1 MKIGSGCGRLLGA
14 IAVVMGMVAL
24 PATAQERVVTDGA
37 VSAGVVTADDYA
49 RAERLVGYMATPLV
63 DHAVEQVTWLD
74 DSHFWYRDHDARGD
88 RFLQVDAGS
97 GVATPAV
104 DTGRLA
110 AALARASGKPVD
122 AHKLPLTRYRVAS
135 DGGFELT
142 VGKVDYRCDPA
153 FKGCTE
159 VARVGGEEP
168 GVRSPDGRSEAFVRD
183 WNLWLR
189 DVASGQETQL
199 TRDGSTDFGYA
210 TDNAGWIHSD
220 RAIVVWSPD
229 SRRIATFQQDQR
241 RTGSMTLVST
251 NVGHPR
257 VETWKYP
264 LVGDQDVTL
273 IERVIVELPA
283 ATGAQARVLRLKTPP
298 DQHRSTLCD
307 DVSCDGGWEDVQ
319 WAPDGRTLAYVASSR
334 DHKQAWL
341 RVADA
346 ESGAVREVLHESV
359 PTYFESGNGAVD
371 WRYLPG
377 SNEVLWFSERND
389 WGNLYLYDLASG
401 KLKHAVTTG
410 SGNVTQVLRVDPASR
425 TVWFRGVGR
434 EDPSGQRW
442 DPYFQA
448 FYKVSLDGGTP
459 VLLTPEIADHTVS
472 LSPGGRWF
480 VDAYSTPTTPPV
492 TLLRR
497 ADDGGIVAT
506 LARADISRLKA
517 AGWTPP
523 VPIKVKARDGRTDL
537 YGLLFKPSNFDP
549 GKTYP
554 VVDYIYPGP
563 QTGSV
568 GSRSFSA
575 ARRDHQALAE
585 LGFIVV
591 AIDGMGTPWRSK
603 SFHDAFDGDIGDNT
617 LPDQVAALHE
627 LARRHPW
634 IDLDRVGV
642 WGHSGGGYATADA
655 MFTYP
660 DLFKVGISES
670 GNHDN
675 RNYEDDWAEKWQ
687 GLEARRKD
695 GSSNYDAQANPAR
708 AANLKGH
715 LLLAHGLMDDNVP
728 PSNTLLVVDALVK
741 ANKDFDLVVFPNAR
755 HGYGVDAPYMM
766 RRRWDYFVR
775 WLAGAQP
782 PAQFKMS
789 PPED

>member
-1 MKIGSGCGRLLGA
+1 MKMDVGCGRLFGTIALGLL
-14 IAVVMGMVAL
+14 AVPAL
-24 PATAQERVVTDGA
+24 AQTAT
-37 VSAGVVTADDYA
+37 VSAADYA
-49 RAERLVGYMATPLV
+49 RAERMVGYHANPLV
-63 DHAVEQVTWLD
+63 DHAVTSVTWLD
-74 DSHFWYRDHDARGD
+74 DGHFWYRDHDAAGD
-88 RFLQVDAGS
+88 RFVQMDA
-97 GVATPAV
+97 ATGAV
-104 DTGRLA
+104 SPSFDADKLA
-110 AALARASGKPVD
+110 AALAKASSKPVD
-122 AHKLPLTRYRVAS
+122 AKKLPLTQYRVRE

-142 VGKVDYRCDPA
+142 VAGKHYRCDPQFA
-153 FKGCTE
+153 ACTL
-159 VARVGGEEP
+159 VASAGGEEP
-168 GVRSPDGRSEAFVRD
+168 GVRSPDGRSEVFVRD

-189 DVASGQETQL
+189 DVASGRETPL
-199 TRDGSTDFGYA
+199 TRDGVTDFGYA

-229 SRRIATFQQDQR
+229 SKQVATFQQDQR

-251 NVGHPR
+251 NVGHPK

-264 LVGDQDVTL
+264 LVGDADVTM
-273 IERVIVELPA
+273 IERVVIDVA
-283 ATGAQARVLRLKTPP
+283 NARVTRLKMAP

-319 WAPDGRTLAYVASSR
+319 WAPDGRTLAFVSSSR

-341 RVADA
+341 RVADTA
-346 ESGAVREVLHESV
+346 TGAVRDVLHESV
-359 PTYFESGNGAVD
+359 PTYFESGNGAVN
-371 WRYLPG
+371 WRYLPQ

-389 WGNLYLYDLASG
+389 WGNLYLYDLRTG
-401 KLKHAVTTG
+401 TLKRAVTTG
-410 SGNVTQVLRVDPASR
+410 SGNVTEVLRVDAASR
-425 TVWFRGVGR
+425 NVWFRGVGR
-434 EDPSGQRW
+434 EDPTGTRW

-448 FYKVSLDGGTP
+448 FYKVSLDGGAP
-459 VLLTPEIADHTVS
+459 VLLTPEVADHTVMP
-472 LSPGGRWF
+472 SPQGHYF
-480 VDAYSTPTTPPV
+480 VDAWSTPTQPPV
-492 TLLRR
+492 TVLRR
-497 ADDGGIVAT
+497 MDDGGGVANI
-506 LARADISRLKA
+506 ARADITRLKA
-517 AGWTPP
+517 AGWTAPT
-523 VPIKVKARDGRTDL
+523 PITVKARDGRTDL
-537 YGLLFKPSNFDP
+537 YGLMFKPSHFDA
-549 GKTYP
+549 KKKYP
-554 VVDYIYPGP
+554 IVDYIYPGP

-575 ARRDHQALAE
+575 ARVDHQALAE

-591 AIDGMGTPWRSK
+591 AIDGLGTPWRSK
-603 SFHDAFDGDIGDNT
+603 TFHDAFGGDIGDNT

-627 LARRHPW
+627 LATRYPW

-655 MFTYP
+655 MFSYP

-687 GLEARRKD
+687 GLETKHKD
-695 GSSNYDAQANPAR
+695 GRSNYDAQANQGR

-741 ANKDFDLVVFPNAR
+741 ANKDFDLVVFPNAH

-775 WLAGAQP
+775 WLLGAQP
-782 PAQFKMS
+782 PAQFKMT
-789 PPED
+789 PPDH